1 MSISKAEEKKLKKH
15 KSHHTKKHMRSM
27 RTLMKN
33 GLSFGR
39 AHTNAMKKV
48 GK

>member
-1 MSISKAEEKKLKKH
+1 MSISKLEEKKLKKH
-15 KSHHTKKHMRSM
+15 KPHHSKKHLRSM
-27 RTLMKN
+27 RSLMKK